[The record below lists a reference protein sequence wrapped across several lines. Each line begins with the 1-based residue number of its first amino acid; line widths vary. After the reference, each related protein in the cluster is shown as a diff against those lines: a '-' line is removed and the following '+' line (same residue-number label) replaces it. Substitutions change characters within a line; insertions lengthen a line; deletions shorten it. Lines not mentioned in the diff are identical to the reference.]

1 MKNKLLLTSALASV
15 VALAGSAVAET
26 KVSGNLEFVSN
37 NASATTALASVNGN
51 GFEENIRID
60 SSKDIAL
67 GKLSYG
73 FNIENAATE
82 GAYIQVTSK
91 GGLTAQIGADSFM
104 NLSSTVVPNTGEA
117 YQTIAGNIGAL
128 AYESSFNL
136 GENADLA
143 RKNAVGL
150 GISQAFGKNT
160 VAVRYTPNT
169 AQANAN
175 SAGGN
180 AQSGTSTIKY
190 MFTGDL
196 GVSGL
201 KVAAGYAKDEGYA
214 ATPADGKGKTI
225 GAAYTVGK
233 VTVGAQ
239 RKIYENI
246 ATAAT
251 QDEFKTNEFGIGFA
265 VNDSLS
271 VSLNYIE
278 TDGDNDGTD
287 FASKEKITGIGI
299 GYNLG
304 GIALE
309 LSYADVENV
318 AGTTGADGE
327 AFQLR
332 TVQKF

>member
-1 MKNKLLLTSALASV
+1 MKNKLLLTSALAGV

-37 NASATTALASVNGN
+37 NASATTALASANGN
-51 GFEENIRID
+51 GFEENIIID

-117 YQTIAGNIGAL
+117 YQTIAGQVGAL

-246 ATAAT
+246 ATAAA

-271 VSLNYIE
+271 VSLQYIE
-278 TDGDNDGTD
+278 TDGDNNGTD
-287 FASKEKITGIGI
+287 FAAKEKITGIGI

-318 AGTTGADGE
+318 GGTSNADGE